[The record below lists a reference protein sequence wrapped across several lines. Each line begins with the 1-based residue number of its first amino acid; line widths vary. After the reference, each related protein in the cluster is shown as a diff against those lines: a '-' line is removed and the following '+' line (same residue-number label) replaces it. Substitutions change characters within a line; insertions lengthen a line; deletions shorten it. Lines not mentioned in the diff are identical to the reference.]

1 MQGLTI
7 AIFRRKLN
15 FFFGKIFVYLVGVLK
30 MLGFLVSDFLVF
42 SDFFLLALINVRMM
56 PNNSVVILNVP
67 TYCLVR

>member
-15 FFFGKIFVYLVGVLK
+15 FFFGKIFVYLGGGVLK

-42 SDFFLLALINVRMM
+42 SDFFCWL
-56 PNNSVVILNVP
+56 
-67 TYCLVR
+67 

>member
-15 FFFGKIFVYLVGVLK
+15 FFFRKNFCIFGGGVLK

-42 SDFFLLALINVRMM
+42 SDFFCW
-56 PNNSVVILNVP
+56 P
-67 TYCLVR
+67 